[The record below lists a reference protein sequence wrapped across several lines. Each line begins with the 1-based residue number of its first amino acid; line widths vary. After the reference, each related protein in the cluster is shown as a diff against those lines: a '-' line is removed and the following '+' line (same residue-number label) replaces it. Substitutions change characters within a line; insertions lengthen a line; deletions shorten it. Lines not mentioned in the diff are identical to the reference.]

1 MVSKHTAA
9 EAAAA
14 LETKLRTAA
23 EQHKAD
29 VKALQSQISQ
39 LKVKFALPEHSYGSH
54 IAPRGSTGE
63 GSQPEVEGVMPEQM
77 ERSTVSAA
85 HEALRGEHEALQ
97 GEAAITAKREK
108 SRSGEE
114 AGTVAQLQARMA
126 ELRV

>member
-14 LETKLRTAA
+14 LETKLRAAA

-39 LKVKFALPEHSYGSH
+39 LKVKFASSGQYNRSH
-54 IAPRGSTGE
+54 IAPGAPQKRGVA
-63 GSQPEVEGVMPEQM
+63 QEVEGVLPEQM
-77 ERSTVSAA
+77 ERRTVSAA

-108 SRSGEE
+108 SRSGEK

>member
-1 MVSKHTAA
+1 
-9 EAAAA
+9 
-14 LETKLRTAA
+14 
-23 EQHKAD
+23 
-29 VKALQSQISQ
+29 
-39 LKVKFALPEHSYGSH
+39 
-54 IAPRGSTGE
+54 
-63 GSQPEVEGVMPEQM
+63 M

-126 ELRV
+126 ELQV